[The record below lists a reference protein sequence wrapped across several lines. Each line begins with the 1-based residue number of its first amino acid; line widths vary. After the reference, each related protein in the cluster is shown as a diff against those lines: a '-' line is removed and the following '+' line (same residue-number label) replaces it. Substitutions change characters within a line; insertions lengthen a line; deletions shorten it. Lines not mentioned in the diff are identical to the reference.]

1 MSFFRYPSPSA
12 LAVGADCHAAAWLL
26 AIEEFSGGPE
36 DFAAT
41 ITERNSQYPLKDPKF
56 MALGTECILWGQTPE
71 VTMNP
76 RFTANPTQER
86 DKDGLASGPARL
98 PRRFRAFYR
107 LSDTALEDLGLDRQ
121 DLPIFN
127 PVQAI
132 RREDLF

>member
-1 MSFFRYPSPSA
+1 LSFFRYPSPSA
-12 LAVGADCHAAAWLL
+12 LAVGVDCHAAAWLL
-26 AIEEFSGGPE
+26 AIEESSGGPE

-41 ITERNSQYPLKDPKF
+41 IPERNSQYPLKDPKF
-56 MALGTECILWGQTPE
+56 MALGTGCILWGKTPE

-76 RFTANPTQER
+76 RCTAAPTQEHE
-86 DKDGLASGPARL
+86 KDSLASRPARL

-107 LSDTALEDLGLDRQ
+107 LSDAALEDLGLDRQ